1 MTEYPTIMGIMKT
14 MLPSPPKVVLPI
26 TDAKVLGEILRQVRK
41 ESGMTLVDTAE
52 SVGIAKQTL
61 SDLENG
67 RVSVGINTVLKIAN
81 DLGLCLFAVPRHEQ
95 NRIQSILEQFH
106 SERS

>member
-1 MTEYPTIMGIMKT
+1 MMKT
-14 MLPSPPKVVLPI
+14 LIALQVNAALPI
-26 TDAKVLGEILRQVRK
+26 TNVKVLGAILRQARK
-41 ESGMTLVDTAE
+41 KSGMTLVDTAE
-52 SVGIAKQTL
+52 SIGITKQTL

-67 RVSVGINTVLKIAN
+67 RVSVGINTVLKVVN

-95 NRIQSILEQFH
+95 DRIQKILEQFH